1 MGIGVSVAACFVI
14 LFGVLMWHVL
24 SSNNITDNS
33 GESSS
38 ESSDSYSRDIEIEHD
53 NIDIYYLD
61 NNEIK
66 CVSEFLP
73 CDPQVIF
80 ESWKSHN
87 GIGDEVKLIKV
98 KIDNNGTEYSD
109 SSIAHYSAGDYYS
122 YNAFITANLKDYYNT
137 IPEKNY

>member
-33 GESSS
+33 GEFSS

-98 KIDNNGTEYSD
+98 KVSIQYPIEIRMISYIDQQ
-109 SSIAHYSAGDYYS
+109 
-122 YNAFITANLKDYYNT
+122 
-137 IPEKNY
+137 